1 MQAPWVPRR
10 FLSLLALVVLFL
22 LSFIVR
28 APATAG
34 GSTFQGFDEPY
45 RPQYHF
51 SPASAWMND
60 PNGLVYYD
68 NEYHLFYQHNP
79 DDVVWGPMHW
89 GHAVSTDLVHWE
101 HLPIALYPDD
111 IGNIF
116 SGSAVIDWENTAG
129 FGKEAMIAVFTH
141 EHNNRQMQSL
151 AYSTD
156 KGRTWTTYEGNPVIQ
171 PPNNIRNFRDP
182 KVFWYEEEGTGKWV
196 MLVAAGNIILFYNSL
211 DLKTWEPV
219 GGFGLGY
226 GATCGVWET
235 PDLMELPVDGGP
247 DTRWLLA
254 VAIGGCAPAGGT
266 GVQYFIGDFDG
277 KEFTSENPKKT
288 VLWADYGAD
297 FYAPQGWNE
306 APDDRHIWAAW
317 MNNWNYAQEIPTST
331 WRGALTL
338 PRELALKSTPQGIRL
353 IQQPVA
359 ETQSLRGQHTGWENV
374 TIGSENNI
382 LSAVTGETLEILA
395 EFEVSQTMDADRLGL
410 RVRTGSDQ
418 YTTIGYAPKQEKL
431 FVDRTNS
438 GNVAF
443 NPAFPGIHVAD
454 LEPINDHIRLHV
466 FVDRSSVE
474 VLANDGLVSFTE
486 QIFPDGISQGID
498 LFADG
503 GEAKLISLD
512 IYQLHPANATTA
524 ASNEPDAGQSRTILL
539 MVALAV
545 LLVIAGGAVYLL
557 VQRSSKSRYGRK
569 EAN

>member
-1 MQAPWVPRR
+1 
-10 FLSLLALVVLFL
+10 
-22 LSFIVR
+22 
-28 APATAG
+28 
-34 GSTFQGFDEPY
+34 
-45 RPQYHF
+45 
-51 SPASAWMND
+51 MND

-68 NEYHLFYQHNP
+68 GEYHLFYQHNP

-156 KGRTWTTYEGNPVIQ
+156 KGRTWSKYEGNPVIQ

-182 KVFWYEEEGTGKWV
+182 KVFWYEEEGAGKWV

-211 DLKTWEPV
+211 DLKTWEPA

-266 GVQYFIGDFDG
+266 GVQYFVGDFDG
-277 KEFTSENPKKT
+277 KEFTSENPKET

-306 APDDRHIWAAW
+306 APHDRHIWAAW

-331 WRGALTL
+331 WRGVLTL

-359 ETQSLRGQHTGWENV
+359 ETESLRGQHMGWENV
-374 TIGSENNI
+374 TIGGEND
-382 LSAVTGETLEILA
+382 LLAEVTGETLEIFA

-410 RVRTGSDQ
+410 RVRTGNDQ
-418 YTTIGYAPKQEKL
+418 HTTIGYVPKQKKL

-438 GNVAF
+438 GNVEF
-443 NPAFPGIHVAD
+443 NPVFPAIHVAD
-454 LEPINDHIRLHV
+454 LDPINDRIRLHV

-486 QIFPDGISQGID
+486 QIFPDGTSQGIE
-498 LFADG
+498 LFTDG
-503 GEAKLISLD
+503 GEATLISLD
-512 IYQLHPANATTA
+512 IYQLRPANATTA
-524 ASNEPDAGQSRTILL
+524 AGIKSAAGQSTTIVL
-539 MVALAV
+539 VAALAV
-545 LLVIAGGAVYLL
+545 LLVILGGAVYLL
-557 VQRSSKSRYGRK
+557 VQRSS
-569 EAN
+569 E